1 MDGYME
7 EANRHWDELKEKTII
22 VLPKKKAAYKKHMQL
37 KGDFQTGK
45 VFVLQNEN
53 SASAVKF

>member
-1 MDGYME
+1 M
-7 EANRHWDELKEKTII
+7 R
-22 VLPKKKAAYKKHMQL
+22 L

-53 SASAVKF
+53 SASASEILASDSR